1 MVGGFCN
8 YQNALNHTEGRL
20 KCIVSKTLAAFEMPF
35 YRWICSNGL
44 YSFFIYWS
52 AITPILSRKPNFYKI
67 F

>member
-1 MVGGFCN
+1 MVGGFYN
-8 YQNALNHTEGRL
+8 YQNVLNHTEGRL
-20 KCIVSKTLAAFEMPF
+20 KCIVSKTLATFEIPF
-35 YRWICSNGL
+35 YSWIFSDGL